1 MQALW
6 MLAAAFFFATMAV
19 CVKIASE
26 HFNSAELVFYRGLL
40 GMLFMWA
47 LARVRG
53 VRLAT
58 RFPRMHM
65 WRSLVG
71 VIALGT
77 WFYAIAHLPLATA
90 MTLNYMSS
98 VWIAAFLVG
107 GAMLMGV
114 LPARGILRP
123 AQDERQS
130 ESVGAIEPSA
140 APTQASSAPCSSER
154 GSATPKAREATS
166 VGARSTAGPPQ
177 GGTDPCFSE
186 RGSAT
191 PKARE
196 ATSVGAIFSQGPLV
210 LTVITGFIG
219 VVMMLRPTLEQ
230 NQAFAGLIGL
240 MSGLLAAFA
249 YMQVMALARVGEP
262 ETRTVFYFALGSA
275 LAGGL
280 GMGVAGVSEWHGKPA
295 LWLIPLG
302 VLASLGQLCMTRA
315 YSLAKTHHA
324 TLLVANLQYSGI
336 VFGAVYSLL
345 LFGDQIAL
353 IGWAGMALIV
363 ASGMAATFLRARAA
377 PDSPAEE
384 H

>member
-19 CVKIASE
+19 CVKFASV

-47 LARVRG
+47 LARTRG
-53 VRLAT
+53 VTLAT
-58 RFPRMHM
+58 RYPGMHM

-71 VIALGT
+71 VISLGA

-98 VWIAAFLVG
+98 VWIATFLVG
-107 GAMLMGV
+107 GALLMGL
-114 LPARGILRP
+114 LPARG
-123 AQDERQS
+123 
-130 ESVGAIEPSA
+130 
-140 APTQASSAPCSSER
+140 QASA
-154 GSATPKAREATS
+154 GSIS
-166 VGARSTAGPPQ
+166 
-177 GGTDPCFSE
+177 
-186 RGSAT
+186 
-191 PKARE
+191 
-196 ATSVGAIFSQGPLV
+196 SQGPLV

-219 VVMMLRPTLEQ
+219 VVMMLRPTIEQ

-262 ETRTVFYFALGSA
+262 ETRTVFYFAVGSA
-275 LAGGL
+275 IAGGL
-280 GMGVAGVSEWHGKPA
+280 GMLVAGISEWHWKPA
-295 LWLIPLG
+295 LWLLPLG

-315 YSLAKTHHA
+315 YSMAKTRSA
-324 TLLVANLQYSGI
+324 TLVVANLQYSGI
-336 VFGAVYSLL
+336 VFGAIYSLV
-345 LFGDQIAL
+345 LFGDHVPL
-353 IGWAGMALIV
+353 LGWAGMALIV
-363 ASGMAATFLRARAA
+363 ASGIAATVLRARAA
-377 PDSPAEE
+377 PGAPAEE